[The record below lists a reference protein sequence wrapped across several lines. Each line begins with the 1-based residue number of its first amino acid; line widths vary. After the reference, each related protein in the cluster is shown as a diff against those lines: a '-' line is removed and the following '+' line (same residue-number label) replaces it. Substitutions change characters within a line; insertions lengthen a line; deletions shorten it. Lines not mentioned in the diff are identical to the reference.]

1 MIKALIIR
9 NLQMYTRFFPVALF
23 LNRLLDAIFQ
33 LLGYWLIAHY
43 LFNNKLVVSQVEVI
57 DYFTFAAAGMLYYNV
72 AVAILMN
79 VGRSLMVEVREGTLE
94 SLFITPYSIF
104 SYYIGVFI
112 EQLGRTF
119 MEFCSLFIISILLG
133 AKFMATPISYW
144 LLSYVV
150 IVLIL
155 FSMSVFV
162 ANIMLWLRDTFI
174 SQNTLFILIFL
185 VSGVTFPR
193 TVLLD
198 FLKCVGDLLPITY
211 GLEIVRLIS
220 SGDLESLQL
229 CLLIFKVLLLSLVFI
244 VIGLLSYK
252 KVEKKVIEYL
262 TI

>member
-1 MIKALIIR
+1 
-9 NLQMYTRFFPVALF
+9 
-23 LNRLLDAIFQ
+23 
-33 LLGYWLIAHY
+33 
-43 LFNNKLVVSQVEVI
+43 
-57 DYFTFAAAGMLYYNV
+57 
-72 AVAILMN
+72 
-79 VGRSLMVEVREGTLE
+79 
-94 SLFITPYSIF
+94 
-104 SYYIGVFI
+104 
-112 EQLGRTF
+112 

-150 IVLIL
+150 IVLIS

>member
-1 MIKALIIR
+1 
-9 NLQMYTRFFPVALF
+9 
-23 LNRLLDAIFQ
+23 
-33 LLGYWLIAHY
+33 
-43 LFNNKLVVSQVEVI
+43 
-57 DYFTFAAAGMLYYNV
+57 
-72 AVAILMN
+72 
-79 VGRSLMVEVREGTLE
+79 
-94 SLFITPYSIF
+94 
-104 SYYIGVFI
+104 
-112 EQLGRTF
+112 
-119 MEFCSLFIISILLG
+119 
-133 AKFMATPISYW
+133 
-144 LLSYVV
+144 
-150 IVLIL
+150 
-155 FSMSVFV
+155 MSVFV

-193 TVLLD
+193 IVLLD

-252 KVEKKVIEYL
+252 KMEKKVIEYL